1 MMVRMIDSNTFNNTF
16 HPMHAHTVIEI
27 GFEHGYN
34 TSASGIMVIVCA
46 AIYKDS
52 LERNV
57 TILMVTLSLG
67 KL

>member
-1 MMVRMIDSNTFNNTF
+1 MVRMIDSNTFKNTF
-16 HPMHAHTVIEI
+16 HPMHAHKVIEI
-27 GFEHGYN
+27 GFEHGWYN

-57 TILMVTLSLG
+57 IILMVTLSLG